1 MNEMFSGT
9 DGRGDAY
16 FTVEEW
22 VAFQRR
28 LIPVEVVMQTIA
40 KHTKATVLINI
51 RNYWPARRLQ
61 LRRRWRLGELRVIL
75 NPTFLEDRIERY
87 DLEVVVIYEPI
98 PDFFSRLE
106 KTHVVKSFNLEQL
119 DDLVTLSSTVT
130 AEWNKLCESI

>member
-1 MNEMFSGT
+1 MNEMFWGT

-16 FTVEEW
+16 FTGEEW

-28 LIPVEVVMQTIA
+28 LIPVEVVMQSIA
-40 KHTKATVLINI
+40 KHTKATVHVNV
-51 RNYWPARRLQ
+51 RNEWPARRLQ

-75 NPTFLEDRIERY
+75 NPNFLVDRIERY
-87 DLEVVVIYEPI
+87 DLRITVLFEPI
-98 PDFFSRLE
+98 PDFIRRLA
-106 KTHVVKSFNLEQL
+106 KAHVIESFTPEQL